1 VPRIDHAG
9 QQSNNED
16 DAMRRLKM
24 QNRLPQPRLVV
35 GSATV
40 AWPLRIT
47 QNMRPHFAST
57 GLGATIFCAIL
68 SIASASAAETGAMTA
83 AGAGAV
89 DVPLMVR
96 ALVALL
102 MPGGFALLA
111 AGLCRAKNAA
121 HAIFMTLFGSVMAVA
136 GFWICGFA
144 LSQSAAAG
152 FLLRN
157 RAHDAGLFSNF
168 FLALPFVMV
177 ATCIPIG
184 AMAERWRLKN
194 FYVYAAFMS
203 MFLWPI
209 AARWAWS
216 DGWLAHLGMGHG
228 FVDVAGS
235 GVVHAVGGLC
245 ALAGALVLGPRL
257 GRYNKRGLANP
268 LPAHN
273 MPMALLGSFLLAVG
287 WFGLNTLRS
296 ATSASSIGLIF
307 TATALAGSGGAIA
320 AAIYMA
326 TRTGKPD
333 PTIVAN
339 GWLAGLVA
347 SSASAGLIG
356 PTAAFIVGTVAGVLV
371 CASINWLDKLLI
383 DDPVGAI
390 SVHGVCGLWG
400 LISTGLLANGGD
412 SWNGVAGPVT
422 GLLRGG
428 SGAQLLAQIIGC
440 AALAVWALGVSWLF
454 FKLIDRFVPMR
465 VQPETEVEG
474 LDIPETGVQ
483 GYPDIRGSL

>member
-1 VPRIDHAG
+1 
-9 QQSNNED
+9 
-16 DAMRRLKM
+16 MRRLKM
-24 QNRLPQPRLVV
+24 QNRLPQPRLVIRY
-35 GSATV
+35 ATV
-40 AWPLRIT
+40 AWPLQGR

-57 GLGATIFCAIL
+57 GLCATIFCAIL
-68 SIASASAAETGAMTA
+68 PIASASAAETGAMTA
-83 AGAGAV
+83 SGAGAV
-89 DVPLMVR
+89 DVPLMLR

-102 MPGGFALLA
+102 MPAGFALLV

-121 HAIFMTLFGSVMAVA
+121 HTIFMTLFATVIAVA

-144 LSQSAAAG
+144 LSQSNCAA

-157 RAHDAGLFSNF
+157 CAHDGGVFTNF
-168 FLALPFVMV
+168 FLALPFATV

-203 MFLWPI
+203 MLLYPL
-209 AARWAWS
+209 AARWVWS
-216 DGWLAHLGMGHG
+216 NGWLAHLGIGHG
-228 FVDVAGS
+228 VVDVAGS

-245 ALAGALVLGPRL
+245 ALAGVVVLGPRL

-273 MPMALLGSFLLAVG
+273 MPLALLGSFLLAVG
-287 WFGLNTLRS
+287 WLGFNTLRS
-296 ATSASSIGLIF
+296 VSPASSIGLIL
-307 TATALAGSGGAIA
+307 TATVLAGSGGAIA
-320 AAIYMA
+320 AAIYMSM
-326 TRTGKPD
+326 RTGKPD

-356 PTAAFIVGTVAGVLV
+356 PTSAVIVGAVAGVLV
-371 CASINWLDKLLI
+371 CLFVNWLDKLFI
-383 DDPVGAI
+383 DDPAGAI
-390 SVHGVCGLWG
+390 SVHGLCGLWG
-400 LISTGLLANGGD
+400 LIATGLVANGGD
-412 SWNGVAGPVT
+412 GWNGVAGPVT

-428 SGAQLLAQIIGC
+428 GGMQLLAQIIGC
-440 AALAVWALGVSWLF
+440 VVLIVWAFGVPWLF
-454 FKLIDRFVPMR
+454 FKFIDRLVPMR

-474 LDIPETGVQ
+474 LDIRETGVQ
-483 GYPDIRGSL
+483 GYPDVQGSS